1 MPDLDWKTFAT
12 LPGAA
17 DRNFE
22 LLCHGAV
29 LRTHGHA
36 GTLRSR
42 LGQPVVEFHMKLER
56 DAPGLGMAG
65 EHIGWQCKWWW
76 PSNALTS
83 SRKTKITSALTL
95 QPKHLSGLDRLI
107 IWTPLPLTESGE
119 RWIFKQPANTTVEL
133 WHGDHLTSL
142 LDGEGQLLRSAY
154 FGEAIVLPDGAT
166 ARYEQSR
173 AALHDRFLPPL
184 HLPSDAERGVA
195 AILGVRS
202 AWASLGQQRL
212 RQQHA
217 RLERELV
224 SRSVTPPLRL
234 AELLTVAEQLG
245 ETSEDSDDAMQQRG
259 YRDAREVASEKLQ
272 SIDTSELIGE
282 DGASAALDAD
292 ITAKGLETARTLANA
307 VADVIGELDQL
318 VHYTAFPLVAVL
330 ADAGHGKTHLA
341 ASVAGPRDDGVP
353 GALVV
358 ARRFRTRAV
367 TEGNLVEVAGYGDLD
382 IDRFLAGLDAMG
394 ERAERRVPLVIDG
407 LNESASPEQ
416 WRDELAAL
424 QARLARFPNVV
435 AVVTVRPS
443 YAERVLPDDVPTA
456 VVPGFAEDVWH
467 ACEVYFAH
475 YHLALP
481 DPETIPSTFADPL
494 YLRAFCEAFGD
505 ERATTTRTLGHIPE
519 GGVAVFEAW
528 VARKLRNVRE
538 RLQLDA
544 AVVAK
549 ALCQIA
555 RELWQADSRSITLK
569 DAMRLA
575 LDDPRDTDASLAHAF
590 VDEGLF
596 DRDMVGDDELL
607 SPAFDRL
614 GGYLVARAI
623 AGGALD
629 EQGRLHAD
637 VEVRL
642 TGESAHP
649 LAEDIRIAL
658 GSLLP
663 ARHDVALRLAAREPD
678 LVEAAVRDTPRL
690 DVTAI
695 TPADAKAYAA
705 VRVGGGDTSDW
716 DVIARSWTVPDHPL
730 NAVWADGL
738 LLRMTTGARDRDW
751 TEWVRRNADTL
762 FHRLQRRIDAWRA
775 REVVSDLDLR
785 WVTWVLTCTVR
796 SLRDR
801 ATQALYWAGRTE
813 PEVLAP
819 LIRRAAG
826 VDDPYVLERVLG
838 ATYGVAM
845 ANQRPSPDWERAAP
859 ELLVLLDELLL
870 APAAT
875 QPTSHWLAREYAIG
889 ISELARACHPDLTPG
904 RRPLGR
910 ADPPLQPIRPSI
922 PRPNPDELR
931 DTFGMDFENYT
942 LGRLVPGR
950 ANYDMEHPGHRELV
964 GEVLHRV
971 GELGWTREDFGELD
985 RSIGQSR
992 DSTSGERRPVERY
1005 GKKYGLIAFWE
1016 AAGRCVVSG
1025 AIDDDRLMSVDLDPS
1040 FPERPAPDP
1049 VALPTWI
1056 RTRHRT
1062 DEAWVRGS
1070 VALPASYLQLKDD
1083 SGEWICLHG
1092 FHAEDDTERNRRSTF
1107 AFVWGVFT
1115 AAGQWQAFA
1124 DAVRQHGMGRNR
1136 IPEGGEDYFT
1146 FAGEIPWSQ
1155 AFATYERTNPDDD
1168 HDDQYRAGDKFV
1180 PLEGSTHSYQWESH
1194 HSVTNQAGG
1203 APVPSLRICESL
1215 ALRAQAQSFELVDAD
1230 GQLATRN
1237 FITGDEERGSRMLVR
1252 RDLLDQY
1259 CERTSQDFGW
1269 VLWGER
1275 DIRAERLDDV
1285 PAWFRDAVRSRANEH
1300 LLVSDLVG
1308 LAADRPQIARNV
1320 RLR

>member
-12 LPGAA
+12 LQGAA

-29 LRTHGHA
+29 LRSHGHA
-36 GTLRSR
+36 GTPRSR

-56 DAPGLGMAG
+56 DAPGLGLAG

-76 PSNALTS
+76 PSNTLTS

-95 QPKHLSGLDRLI
+95 QPKHLPGLDRLI
-107 IWTPLPLTESGE
+107 IWTPLPLTESGA
-119 RWIFKQPANTTVEL
+119 RWIFKQPAHTTVEL

-142 LDGEGQLLRSAY
+142 LDGEGQLLRAAY
-154 FGEAIVLPDGAT
+154 FDEAIVLPDSAT
-166 ARYEQSR
+166 ERYELSR

-184 HLPSDAERGVA
+184 HVPSDAELEVVA
-195 AILGVRS
+195 VLGVRS
-202 AWASLGQQRL
+202 AWASFGAQRL
-212 RQQHA
+212 RQRHA
-217 RLERELV
+217 SLERELV
-224 SRSVTPPLRL
+224 SRSVTPPRRL
-234 AELLTVAEQLG
+234 TELLAVAEQLA
-245 ETSEDSDDAMQQRG
+245 ETSEACDEAMRQRG
-259 YRDAREVASEKLQ
+259 YRDARELASERLQ
-272 SIDTSELIGE
+272 SIDASELIGE

-292 ITAKGLETARTLANA
+292 ITANGLQTARPLANE
-307 VADVIGELDQL
+307 VTDVIGELDRL
-318 VHYTAFPLVAVL
+318 VRYTAFPLVAVL

-341 ASVAGPRDDGVP
+341 ASVAGPQDDGVP
-353 GALVV
+353 GALAV
-358 ARRFRTRAV
+358 ARRFRTRPV

-424 QARLARFPNVV
+424 RARLARFQNVV
-435 AVVTVRPS
+435 AIVTVRPS
-443 YAERVLPDDVPTA
+443 YAKRVLPDNVPRA

-475 YHLALP
+475 YRLALP
-481 DPETIPSTFADPL
+481 DPEAIPSTFADPL

-505 ERATTTRTLGHIPE
+505 ESATTTRALGHIPE
-519 GGVAVFEAW
+519 AGVAVFEAW
-528 VARKLRNVRE
+528 VARKLHNVRE
-538 RLQLDA
+538 RMHLDV
-544 AVVAK
+544 AVIAK
-549 ALCQIA
+549 ALHQIA
-555 RELWQADSRSITLK
+555 RELWESGSRSITL
-569 DAMRLA
+569 DGAMCVAR
-575 LDDPRDTDASLAHAF
+575 DDPRDTDASLAYAF
-590 VDEGLF
+590 IDEGLF
-596 DRDMVGDDELL
+596 DRDTAGDDELL
-607 SPAFDRL
+607 SPAFERL
-614 GGYLVARAI
+614 GGYLIACAI
-623 AGGALD
+623 VGGAL
-629 EQGRLHAD
+629 EAAGLLRAD
-637 VEVRL
+637 VEARL
-642 TGESAHP
+642 TGGSAHP

-663 ARHDVALRLAAREPD
+663 ARHGVALRLAARDPD

-690 DVTAI
+690 DVAAI
-695 TPADAKAYAA
+695 TPDDAKAYAA
-705 VRVGGGDTSDW
+705 VRARGGDSSDW

-730 NAVWADGL
+730 NAEWADGL
-738 LLRMTTGARDRDW
+738 LLRMTTSARDRDW

-785 WVTWVLTCTVR
+785 WVTWVLTSTVR

-819 LIRRAAG
+819 LIRRASG

-845 ANQRPSPDWERAAP
+845 ANQRPSLEWEQAAP
-859 ELLVLLDELLL
+859 GLLALLDELLL
-870 APAAT
+870 APNAT
-875 QPTSHWLAREYAIG
+875 QPTSHWLTREYAIG
-889 ISELARACHPDLTPG
+889 ISELARTCHPDLTPG

-910 ADPPLQPIRPSI
+910 ADPPQPPTRPPI
-922 PRPNPDELR
+922 PRPDPDELR

-942 LGRLVPGR
+942 LGTLLPGR
-950 ANYDMEHPGHRELV
+950 ANYDMKHSGHRELA
-964 GEVLHRV
+964 GEVLDRV
-971 GELGWTREDFGELD
+971 GELGWTRDDFGELD
-985 RSIGQSR
+985 RSIAQSR

-1005 GKKYGLIAFWE
+1005 GKKYGLIAFRE
-1016 AAGRCVVSG
+1016 AAGRRVVSG
-1025 AIDDDRLMSVDLDPS
+1025 AINDERLMSVDLDPS

-1049 VALPTWI
+1049 VALPTWT

-1070 VALPASYLQLKDD
+1070 VALPASYLQWKDD
-1083 SGEWICLHG
+1083 SGEWICLNG
-1092 FHAEDDTERNRRSTF
+1092 FHVEDDTERNRKTF

-1124 DAVRQHGMGRNR
+1124 DAVRRTGMGRR
-1136 IPEGGEDYFT
+1136 RVPEGGEDYFT

-1155 AFATYERTNPDDD
+1155 AFATYERMNPDDD
-1168 HDDQYRAGDKFV
+1168 YDRQYRAGDTFV
-1180 PLEGSTHSYQWESH
+1180 PLEGSAHSYRWESH
-1194 HSVTNQAGG
+1194 HSVTNDAGG
-1203 APVPSLRICESL
+1203 GAVPSLRLCELL
-1215 ALRAQAQSFELVDAD
+1215 ALRGQAQSFELVDAD
-1230 GQLATRN
+1230 GWLATRN
-1237 FITGDEERGSRMLVR
+1237 FVAGDEERGSRLLMR

-1259 CERTSQDFGW
+1259 CERTSQVFGW
-1269 VLWGER
+1269 VFWGER
-1275 DIRAERLDDV
+1275 DIRVERIDDV
-1285 PAWFRDAVRSRANEH
+1285 PAWFRDAVRSGANEH
-1300 LLVSDLVG
+1300 LLVSDLGG
-1308 LAADRPQIARNV
+1308 LAAARPQIARNV
-1320 RLR
+1320 RLG

>member
-1 MPDLDWKTFAT
+1 MPGLDWKTFAT

-29 LRTHGHA
+29 LRSHGHA

-56 DAPGLGMAG
+56 DAPGLGLAG

-95 QPKHLSGLDRLI
+95 QPKHLPGLDRLI

-119 RWIFKQPANTTVEL
+119 RWMFDQPTHTTVAM
-133 WHGDHLTSL
+133 WHGDHLISL

-154 FGEAIVLPDGAT
+154 FGEAIVLPDSAA

-184 HLPSDAERGVA
+184 HVPSRAEQQVA
-195 AILGVRS
+195 AVLGVRT
-202 AWASLGQQRL
+202 AWASFGEQRL
-212 RQQHA
+212 RQRQASLDH
-217 RLERELV
+217 ELA
-224 SRSVTPPLRL
+224 SRSVTPPRRL
-234 AELLTVAEQLG
+234 TELLTVAEQLA
-245 ETSEDSDDAMQQRG
+245 ETSEDCDDAMRQRG
-259 YRDAREVASEKLQ
+259 YREAREVASERLQ
-272 SIDTSELIGE
+272 SINASELIGE

-292 ITAKGLETARTLANA
+292 ITANGLQTARPLANE
-307 VADVIGELDQL
+307 VTDVIGELGQL
-318 VHYTAFPLVAVL
+318 VRYTAFPLVAVL

-341 ASVAGPRDDGVP
+341 ASVAGQQDDGVP

-358 ARRFRTRAV
+358 ARRFRTRPV

-416 WRDELAAL
+416 WRDELATL
-424 QARLARFPNVV
+424 RARLARFPNVV
-435 AVVTVRPS
+435 IVVTVRPS
-443 YAERVLPDDVPTA
+443 YAERVLPDDVPRA
-456 VVPGFAEDVWH
+456 DVPGFAEDVWH

-475 YHLALP
+475 YRLALP
-481 DPETIPSTFADPL
+481 DPEAIPSTFADPL

-505 ERATTTRTLGHIPE
+505 ESATTTRTLGHIPE

-528 VARKLRNVRE
+528 VARKLHNVRE

-544 AVVAK
+544 AVITK
-549 ALCQIA
+549 ALHQIA
-555 RELWQADSRSITLK
+555 RELWACGSRSIAIE
-569 DAMRLA
+569 DAMRVA
-575 LDDPRDTDASLAHAF
+575 CDDPRDTDASLAHAF
-590 VDEGLF
+590 VDEGLL
-596 DRDMVGDDELL
+596 DRDLVGDDELL

-623 AGGALD
+623 VDGALD

-637 VEVRL
+637 VEARL
-642 TGESAHP
+642 TGDSAHA

-663 ARHDVALRLAAREPD
+663 ARHNVALRLAAHDPD

-705 VRVGGGDTSDW
+705 VRAHGGDTSDW

-738 LLRMTTGARDRDW
+738 LLRMTTSVRDRDW

-762 FHRLQRRIDAWRA
+762 FHRLLRRIDAWRA
-775 REVVSDLDLR
+775 REVVSDLDVR
-785 WVTWVLTCTVR
+785 WVAWVLTSTVR

-801 ATQALYWAGRTE
+801 ATQAIYWAGRTE
-813 PEVLAP
+813 PEVLTP
-819 LIRRAAG
+819 LIRRVSG
-826 VDDPYVLERVLG
+826 IDDPYVLERVLG

-845 ANQRPSPDWERAAP
+845 ANQRPSPDWVRAAP
-859 ELLVLLDELLL
+859 ELLAVLDELLL
-870 APAAT
+870 ARDAI

-910 ADPPLQPIRPSI
+910 ADPPLRPTRPPM
-922 PRPNPDELR
+922 PRPDPDELR

-942 LGRLVPGR
+942 LGSLVPGR
-950 ANYDMEHPGHRELV
+950 ANYDMAHPGHRELV
-964 GEVLHRV
+964 GEVLDRV
-971 GELGWTREDFGELD
+971 GELGWAREDFGELD
-985 RSIGQSR
+985 RSIAQSR
-992 DSTSGERRPVERY
+992 DSPRGERRPVERY

-1016 AAGRCVVSG
+1016 AAGRRVVSG
-1025 AIDDDRLMSVDLDPS
+1025 AIDDERLMSVDLDPS
-1040 FPERPAPDP
+1040 FPERPAHDP
-1049 VALPTWI
+1049 VALPTWT

-1062 DEAWVRGS
+1062 DEAWLRGS
-1070 VALPASYLQLKDD
+1070 IALPASYLQWKDD

-1092 FHAEDDTERNRRSTF
+1092 FQIEDDTEQNRSTF

-1115 AAGQWQAFA
+1115 AACQWQAFA
-1124 DAVRQHGMGRNR
+1124 DAVRRHGMGRHR
-1136 IPEGGEDYFT
+1136 VPEGGDDYFT

-1168 HDDQYRAGDKFV
+1168 HDRHYRAGDTLV
-1180 PLEGSTHSYQWESH
+1180 PLEGSAHSYQWESH
-1194 HSVTNQAGG
+1194 HSVTNDAGG
-1203 APVPSLRICESL
+1203 TPVPSLRICESL
-1215 ALRAQAQSFELVDAD
+1215 ALRGQAQSFELVDAD
-1230 GQLATRN
+1230 GRLATRN
-1237 FITGDEERGSRMLVR
+1237 FVTGGEERGSRMLMR

-1259 CERTSQDFGW
+1259 CQRTSQDFGW
-1269 VLWGER
+1269 VFWGDR
-1275 DIRAERLDDV
+1275 DIRVERFDDS
-1285 PAWFRDAVRSRANEH
+1285 PAWFRDAVRSGANEH
-1300 LLVSDLVG
+1300 LLVSDLAG